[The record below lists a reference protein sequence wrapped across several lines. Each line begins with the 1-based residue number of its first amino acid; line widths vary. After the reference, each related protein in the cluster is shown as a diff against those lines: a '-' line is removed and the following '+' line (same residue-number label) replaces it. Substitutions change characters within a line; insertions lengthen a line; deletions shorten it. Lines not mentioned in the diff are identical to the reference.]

1 MKKLIG
7 MIMAIAMTFALA
19 TTAFA
24 VQSPVT
30 ISSGTVKEDE
40 HNMKYNENDNTIGID
55 IPANFVV
62 GTNDPYKVEA
72 NYYVI
77 VKYEVEPKLVFTVG
91 ETAYTWNV
99 NETGGA
105 VSSANHQLKSSYD
118 GTWSGTATVNV
129 TVENWSNRDMQAAMT
144 FAPTTTVATPE
155 KDNGVLKAIT
165 VENEA
170 QSFAAA
176 TDNDTTKIKWADAN
190 HALTLRSA
198 AVGVGFEEGNR
209 ASSPVSGSATFAIDA
224 TKGMT
229 GAISKSKAV
238 IGTLTVQLTAL
249 EGNTTF
255 INSTTPS
262 EP

>member
-40 HNMKYNENDNTIGID
+40 HNMKYNENGNTIGID
-55 IPANFVV
+55 IPANFVADA
-62 GTNDPYKVEA
+62 TDPYKVEA

-144 FAPTTTVATPE
+144 FASNTTVATPDN
-155 KDNGVLKAIT
+155 DNGVLKAIT
-165 VENEA
+165 VKNEA

-176 TDNDTTKIKWADAN
+176 AGNDTTKTKWIEAN
-190 HALTLRSA
+190 HALNLQSA
-198 AVGVGFEEGNR
+198 AAGVGFEEGNK
-209 ASSPVSGSATFAIDA
+209 ANSPVSGSATFTIDA
-224 TKGMT
+224 TNNGMT

-238 IGTLTVQLTAL
+238 IGTLTVKLTSL
-249 EGNTTF
+249 GDTNNF
-255 INSTTPS
+255 PQ
-262 EP
+262 P

>member
-40 HNMKYNENDNTIGID
+40 HNVKYNENGNTIDIG
-55 IPANFVV
+55 IPANFVA
-62 GTNDPYKVEA
+62 GANDPYKVDA

-77 VKYEVEPKLVFTVG
+77 VRYTVDSKLVFTVG
-91 ETAYTWNV
+91 ETDYTWNV
-99 NETGGA
+99 N
-105 VSSANHQLKSSYD
+105 VSDTSKEAKHTLKSEYT

-144 FAPTTTVATPE
+144 FAPNTTVATSDN
-155 KDNGVLKAIT
+155 DNGVLKPIT
-165 VENEA
+165 VKNEA
-170 QSFAAA
+170 QTFAAA
-176 TDNDTTKIKWADAN
+176 AGNDTTKAKWIEAN
-190 HALTLRSA
+190 HALTLQSA
-198 AVGVGFEEGNR
+198 AAGVGFEEGNK

-249 EGNTTF
+249 EGNNF
-255 INSTTPS
+255 PNSQP
-262 EP
+262 

>member
-40 HNMKYNENDNTIGID
+40 HNMKYNEDGNTIGID
-55 IPANFVV
+55 IPATFKADA
-62 GTNDPYKVEA
+62 NDPYKVKE

-77 VKYEVEPKLVFTVG
+77 VKYEVKPELVFTVG

-105 VSSANHQLKSSYD
+105 VSSANHALKANFD
-118 GTWSGTATVNV
+118 GKWSGTATVNV
-129 TVENWSNRDMQAAMT
+129 TVENWSNRDVKAGMT

-155 KDNGVLKAIT
+155 KDNGVLKSIT
-165 VENEA
+165 VKNEA

-176 TDNDTTKIKWADAN
+176 DGNSPTKTKWDDKS
-190 HALTLRSA
+190 HALTLQSA
-198 AVGVGFEEGNR
+198 AVGVGFEKGNK
-209 ASSPVSGSATFAIDA
+209 ATSPVSGSATFTINAA
-224 TKGMT
+224 NNGMT
-229 GAISKSKAV
+229 GAISRSNAV
-238 IGTLTVQLTAL
+238 IGTLTVKLIAL
-249 EGNTTF
+249 EGDNFT
-255 INSTTPS
+255 NSQP
-262 EP
+262 

>member
-40 HNMKYNENDNTIGID
+40 HNMKYNENGNTIGID
-55 IPANFVV
+55 IPANFEA
-62 GTNDPYKVEA
+62 GATDPYKVEA

-77 VKYEVEPKLVFTVG
+77 VKYNVESNLVFTVG
-91 ETAYTWNV
+91 ESAYTWNV
-99 NETGGA
+99 NVGETSKEA
-105 VSSANHQLKSSYD
+105 KHTLKDNYTGD
-118 GTWSGTATVNV
+118 WSGTATVDV

-144 FAPTTTVATPE
+144 FASNPTVATPDN
-155 KDNGVLKAIT
+155 DNGVLKAIT
-165 VENEA
+165 VKNEA

-176 TDNDTTKIKWADAN
+176 AGNDTTKTKWIEAN
-190 HALTLRSA
+190 HALNLQSA
-198 AVGVGFEEGNR
+198 AAGVGFEEGNK
-209 ASSPVSGSATFAIDA
+209 ANSPVSGSATFTIDA
-224 TKGMT
+224 TNNGMT

-238 IGTLTVQLTAL
+238 IGTLTVKLTSL
-249 EGNTTF
+249 GDTNNF
-255 INSTTPS
+255 PQ
-262 EP
+262 P

>member
-40 HNMKYNENDNTIGID
+40 QNMKYNENGNTIGID
-55 IPANFVV
+55 IPANFVA
-62 GTNDPYKVEA
+62 GATDPYKVEA

-77 VKYEVEPKLVFTVG
+77 VRYNVESNLLFTVG

-99 NETGGA
+99 NETSGA
-105 VSSANHQLKSSYD
+105 ASSANHQLKSSYD
-118 GTWSGTATVNV
+118 GTWSGNAAVNV

-144 FAPTTTVATPE
+144 FAPTKTTATSE
-155 KDNGVLKAIT
+155 NDNGVLKSIT
-165 VENEA
+165 VKNEA
-170 QSFAAA
+170 QSFAAVA
-176 TDNDTTKIKWADAN
+176 GNSPTKTKWIEAN
-190 HALTLRSA
+190 HALTLQSA
-198 AVGVGFEEGNR
+198 AAGVGFEEGNK
-209 ASSPVSGSATFAIDA
+209 ANSPVSGSATFTIDA
-224 TKGMT
+224 ANNGMT

-249 EGNTTF
+249 EGNNF
-255 INSTTPS
+255 PNSQP
-262 EP
+262 

>member
-30 ISSGTVKEDE
+30 ISSDTVKEDE
-40 HNMKYNENDNTIGID
+40 HNMKYNENGNTIGID
-55 IPANFVV
+55 IPANFVA
-62 GTNDPYKVEA
+62 GANDPYKVEA

-77 VKYEVEPKLVFTVG
+77 VKYEVKSELVFTVG
-91 ETAYTWNV
+91 ESAYTWNV
-99 NETGGA
+99 NLGEASKEAKHT
-105 VSSANHQLKSSYD
+105 LKNEYT
-118 GTWSGTATVNV
+118 GTWSGTATVDV

-144 FAPTTTVATPE
+144 FASNATVATPDN
-155 KDNGVLKAIT
+155 DNGVLKAIT
-165 VENEA
+165 VKNEA

-176 TDNDTTKIKWADAN
+176 TDNDTTKTKWADAN

-198 AVGVGFEEGNR
+198 AVGVGFEEGNK

-238 IGTLTVQLTAL
+238 IGTLTVKLTAL